1 MNFFAQKEVKKLLKN
16 KGIKPKKQLG
26 QNFLIEKNIVEK
38 IITAADVKGND
49 IVLEVGAGIGV
60 LTQSLAKK
68 AKKVI
73 AIEKDK
79 KMASLLKEGL
89 GGLKNIKI
97 VSADALKINPKDLIG
112 ANRYKLVANIPYYIT
127 APFIDKFLKSSLKP
141 KTMVLMLQK
150 EVAQRICSD
159 PPKMNRLAVLVKFYS
174 TPKIICFVRKESF
187 WPSPKV
193 DSAII
198 KMDLNDNS
206 RDKMEIGYKKTFFEI
221 VKIGFSHPRK
231 KLINNFIEKFGIP
244 RKELIKLFLA
254 NQISIN
260 QRAENLSLNS
270 WINLT
275 KEFIKKGIK

>member
-73 AIEKDK
+73 AVEKDK
-79 KMASLLKEGL
+79 NLVELLKNRLKGF
-89 GGLKNIKI
+89 KNIGI
-97 VSADALKINPKDLIG
+97 ISGDILKINIEKLIG
-112 ANRYKLVANIPYYIT
+112 KEKYILVANIPYYIT

-159 PPKMNRLAVLVKFYS
+159 PPKMNRLAVLAQFYAS
-174 TPKIICFVRKESF
+174 PEIIQIISKNSF
-187 WPSPKV
+187 WPKPKI
-193 DSAII
+193 DSAVLKLKI
-198 KMDLNDNS
+198 KKDRQQLKS
-206 RDKMEIGYKKTFFEI
+206 KLFEEKFFKV

-231 KLINNFIEKFGIP
+231 QIINNLKNGFNLSFEQTINV
-244 RKELIKLFLA
+244 LKLA
-254 NQISIN
+254 KVPAKK
-260 QRAENLSLNS
+260 RAENLSLKD
-270 WINLT
+270 WT
-275 KEFIKKGIK
+275 KITLNFKL